1 MILPLMGPLI
11 GNKHICLFVCLFVC
25 LFIYKFIRD
34 ALEIRNTSY
43 NMCVQL
49 YYYILHV
56 TFKCCFVYYHII
68 CNGEH

>member
-11 GNKHICLFVCLFVC
+11 GNKHICLFVCLF
-25 LFIYKFIRD
+25 LYKFIRD
-34 ALEIRNTSY
+34 ALEIR

-56 TFKCCFVYYHII
+56 TFKCCFIYYHVI